1 MNVKKLFDL
10 SNKTVIITGAAGLL
24 GSQYAEGLINS
35 GANVVLAE
43 LNDKLS
49 KEIEKKLGKKN
60 NSRILVVKLDL
71 TSKKSIQSMVKK
83 VLEKYSRIDVLINNA
98 ADQGDSKLRKTPFEE
113 FPLKNWNHA
122 IDVNLTGVFL
132 CCQEIGKIM
141 VKQRNGV
148 IINISSTYGIV
159 GPDQRI
165 YGKSGQ
171 NSAAFYAAT
180 KGSIINLTRYLAAY
194 WQGKGIRVNT
204 LSPGGVEKGQDK
216 EFIKKYSHKTMIGR
230 MAKRDEYVGP
240 ILFLAS
246 DASSYMT
253 GSNLIVDGGWTA
265 W

>member
-35 GANVVLAE
+35 GANVVLAD

-113 FPLKNWNHA
+113 FPLKN
-122 IDVNLTGVFL
+122 
-132 CCQEIGKIM
+132 
-141 VKQRNGV
+141 
-148 IINISSTYGIV
+148 
-159 GPDQRI
+159 
-165 YGKSGQ
+165 
-171 NSAAFYAAT
+171 
-180 KGSIINLTRYLAAY
+180 
-194 WQGKGIRVNT
+194 
-204 LSPGGVEKGQDK
+204 
-216 EFIKKYSHKTMIGR
+216 
-230 MAKRDEYVGP
+230 
-240 ILFLAS
+240 
-246 DASSYMT
+246 
-253 GSNLIVDGGWTA
+253 
-265 W
+265 